1 MDACID
7 GAYVKD
13 LNFRSIRDEI
23 CELAEKARYCEIVR
37 EITYSRVSES
47 TGLVFQCK
55 IRDVFQDPH
64 AEDLWLDCYCAVT
77 NITRNGMCQIK
88 NRDWRINWS
97 PRQ

>member
-13 LNFRSIRDEI
+13 LDFRSIRDEI

-55 IRDVFQDPH
+55 IRDVFSGP
-64 AEDLWLDCYCAVT
+64 ARRRLVVRLLLYCDKYYSERSVS
-77 NITRNGMCQIK
+77 
-88 NRDWRINWS
+88 D
-97 PRQ
+97 